1 MKFFYNGKLVR
12 TSRTHNYRYAIIMKE
27 DAESD
32 AAKIKPFAC
41 SKDMTG
47 IDSNLAYLSKDL
59 RMWEAVKNGTYVKKN
74 SHYFSR
80 EQLIAQAN
88 EWYGSVD
95 AAIQK
100 QKELFSQWIVVKLE
114 AQE

>member
-1 MKFFYNGKLVR
+1 MKFYFNDKLVR
-12 TSRTHNYRYAIIMKE
+12 TSKTHVYKYAIVKKA

-32 AAKIKPFAC
+32 ATKIKPFAC
-41 SKDMTG
+41 SKDMKG

-59 RMWEAVKNGTYVKKN
+59 RMWEEVKKGTYIKKN

-95 AAIQK
+95 EAIRK
-100 QKELFSQWIVVKLE
+100 QKEWFAKWIVVRLE
-114 AQE
+114 ARE